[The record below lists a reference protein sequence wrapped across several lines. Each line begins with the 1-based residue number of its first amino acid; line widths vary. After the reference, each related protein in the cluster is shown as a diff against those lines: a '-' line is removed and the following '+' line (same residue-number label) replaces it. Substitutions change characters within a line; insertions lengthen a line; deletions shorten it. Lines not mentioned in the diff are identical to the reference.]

1 MVRWRNQEDS
11 EGTKT
16 DAQIPGARMKRKPKS
31 IEPSLRERLSQSFLE
46 ALEADFRLHGK
57 GILEQMRQT
66 HPERYA
72 ELAGK
77 LIISAEPLAKND
89 FASANSMEEIGIR
102 LLEAIGIS
110 RDLITPNMIEQ
121 AIAAQSQFNEKL
133 EQIAEAGG
141 YKQDWH

>member
-1 MVRWRNQEDS
+1 M
-11 EGTKT
+11 K
-16 DAQIPGARMKRKPKS
+16 PKRKA
-31 IEPSLRERLSQSFLE
+31 IEPSLREKLSQSFLE

-77 LIISAEPLAKND
+77 LIMSAEPLAKND
-89 FASANSMEEIGIR
+89 FASANSMEELGTR
-102 LLEAIGIS
+102 LLEAVGIS
-110 RDLITPNMIEQ
+110 RDIITPAMIAD
-121 AIAAQSQFNEKL
+121 AIAAQESFNKRL
-133 EQIAEAGG
+133 EEIAEAGG